1 MAAKKKTRMELLA
14 PAGTLE
20 SFETAV
26 TAGADAVYIGAPVLN
41 ARSLAR
47 DFTWPEIAA
56 MIDYGKRHGV
66 KTYIAMNSLMKEDET
81 GLAVE
86 TLARL
91 SDLKPAALIIQDL
104 GIYRLATEYFPK
116 LRIHASTMM
125 SAHNSLAVGQFA
137 RMGFSRVVLARELS
151 LKEIGR
157 IRQKNNV
164 ELEVFVHGA
173 LCFSYSGL
181 CLFSSFQGGKS
192 GLRGACVQ
200 PCRRRYGWSGI
211 GKKSRAGAKGGAG
224 GGYLFSMSDLCAI
237 DLLPELDRVGVTSL
251 KIEGR
256 LRSPQYIGNAVKA
269 YRKVLDAGDNPAT
282 AMEEARELLA
292 RSMGRRTT
300 AGYFITSNPADIIKP
315 QYSGNIGIFLGK
327 ITGLGKNGM
336 ARITLKDR
344 VSTGDRLRLHQE
356 ETGERLSFTLK
367 KINLAEKKVSEAA
380 GGKKVGLE
388 IPGHKT
394 RPGDSLYM
402 VDTREGRATAGKLHG
417 IVPNRFKKSS
427 AAFDRGRAAKVL
439 ARATE
444 PAQARGGKTPP
455 HRRKGASSPLFW
467 LKTDSIAM
475 LQQRLPFRPERFIIR
490 LVPDILDQLPRQNKK
505 IRANIKKIV
514 WALPPVIIETEIDFY
529 SRAIDRLI
537 ADGFREW
544 QIGHISQIRFFE
556 GRKVSLIGDYTLN
569 ILNMQAVRALKKQGI
584 RQVQLAIESDK
595 GNIKRCGKT
604 PDKSISLGLT
614 VYANPPLFTARLKAG
629 HFRFNRTLISPK
641 GEKFILRQDRDLT
654 LALPEKP
661 FSLLP
666 FLPEL
671 SAMGLRYLVIDLSL
685 VKTRKEDIED
695 IARQLAG
702 KRQKRRA
709 GTFNYQGKLG

>member
-1 MAAKKKTRMELLA
+1 MSVKESSKMELLA

-26 TAGADAVYIGAPVLN
+26 AAGADAVYIGAPVLN

-86 TLARL
+86 TLTRL

-151 LKEIGR
+151 LKEIGL
-157 IRQKNNV
+157 IRKKDNV

-211 GKKSRAGAKGGAG
+211 GKKSRPGSKGGAG

-256 LRSPQYIGNAVKA
+256 LRSPQYIGNVVKA
-269 YRKVLDAGDNPAT
+269 YRKILDAGDNPA
-282 AMEEARELLA
+282 AALEEAMELLA

-300 AGYFITSNPADIIKP
+300 AGYFVTPPPADLIKP
-315 QYSGNIGIFLGK
+315 QHSGNIGIFLGK
-327 ITGLGKNGM
+327 ITGIEKNGM
-336 ARITLKDR
+336 ARITLKDK
-344 VSTGDRLRLHQE
+344 VSAGDRLRLHQE

-380 GGKKVGLE
+380 GGKRVGLE
-388 IPGHKT
+388 IPGHKA
-394 RPGDSLYM
+394 RPGDSLYL
-402 VDTREGRATAGKLHG
+402 VDTREGRATAGRLQG
-417 IVPNRFKKSS
+417 IVPNRFKKSA

-444 PAQARGGKTPP
+444 PAQSRGGKAPTR
-455 HRRKGASSPLFW
+455 RRKGASPLFW
-467 LKTDSIAM
+467 LKTDNLAM

-490 LVPDILDQLPRQNKK
+490 LVPDILDQLPRQKKK

-514 WALPPVIIETEIDFY
+514 WALPPIIIEAEIDFY
-529 SRAIDRLI
+529 SQAIDRLI

-544 QIGHISQIRFFE
+544 QIGHISQTRFFE

-569 ILNMQAVRALKKQGI
+569 ILNQQAVRTLKKHGI
-584 RQVQLAIESDK
+584 QQVQLAIESDK
-595 GNIKRCGKT
+595 GNIKRCVKN

-629 HFRFNRTLISPK
+629 HFRYNRTLISPK

-661 FSLLP
+661 FSLLS

-671 SAMGLRYLVIDLSL
+671 STMGLGYLVIDLSL